1 MVEQKHL
8 SPVMILASIIFLS
21 TFVPLSIDLYL
32 PALPQMREYFQASEM
47 LVNMT
52 LIAFFLFFS
61 VGIVLFGPISDKY
74 GRKFSLLGGAL
85 VYTLASLICATSGSV
100 YVLIGGRILQVLGA
114 GCIVTISTALIK
126 DCFSGGKL
134 TRILSITQALNV
146 IAPMVAPI
154 IGSLLILYTSWRGAF
169 VLLAFLGSINIIIAL
184 LLTEPLL
191 PEKRYTGTVV
201 QSMGLLVKS
210 TRHAYFMLILIMF
223 SLLAAPYMAYVSV
236 SSFVYMNTFHLSP
249 QLYGLYFSFNS
260 ACAVVGPFLYLHIAG
275 RVSNRRITNVCFLV
289 TAISGVA
296 LLTIGQSSALC
307 FMLSFLPFTIIES
320 IVRPFTMDV
329 LLKMVRTEIGTASAL
344 INFVPT
350 LLGSVGMFVSTL
362 PWSSFIDGLG
372 IIILGAL
379 SGSTLILI
387 CIREMYS
394 EN

>member
-1 MVEQKHL
+1 M
-8 SPVMILASIIFLS
+8 
-21 TFVPLSIDLYL
+21 
-32 PALPQMREYFQASEM
+32 
-47 LVNMT
+47 
-52 LIAFFLFFS
+52 
-61 VGIVLFGPISDKY
+61 
-74 GRKFSLLGGAL
+74 

-100 YVLIGGRILQVLGA
+100 YVLIGGRILQALGA

-126 DCFSGGKL
+126 DCFSGEKL
-134 TRILSITQALNV
+134 TRILAITPALNV
-146 IAPMVAPI
+146 IAPMAAPI
-154 IGSLLILYTSWRGAF
+154 IGSLRLLYTFWRDAF

-191 PEKRYTGTVV
+191 LEKRYTGTVV
-201 QSMGLLVKS
+201 QSMGLLVKF
-210 TRHAYFMLILIMF
+210 TRHAYFLLILIMF

-249 QLYGLYFSFNS
+249 QLYELYFSFNS

-275 RVSNRRITNVCFLV
+275 RVSNRCITNACFLV

-307 FMLSFLPFTIIES
+307 FMLSFLPFTIIEF

-329 LLKMVRTEIGTASAL
+329 LLKMVRAEIGTASAL

-350 LLGSVGMFVSTL
+350 LLGSGGMFVSTL
-362 PWSSFIDGLG
+362 PWSSFIGGLG

>member
-1 MVEQKHL
+1 M
-8 SPVMILASIIFLS
+8 
-21 TFVPLSIDLYL
+21 
-32 PALPQMREYFQASEM
+32 
-47 LVNMT
+47 
-52 LIAFFLFFS
+52 
-61 VGIVLFGPISDKY
+61 
-74 GRKFSLLGGAL
+74 

-100 YVLIGGRILQVLGA
+100 YVLIGGRILQALGA

-126 DCFSGGKL
+126 DFFSGEKL

-146 IAPMVAPI
+146 IAPMAAPI
-154 IGSLLILYTSWRGAF
+154 IGSLLLLYTSWRDAF

-191 PEKRYTGTVV
+191 LEKRYTGTVV
-201 QSMGLLVKS
+201 QSMGLLVKF
-210 TRHAYFMLILIMF
+210 TRHVYFLLILIMF

-275 RVSNRRITNVCFLV
+275 RVSNRCITNACFLV
-289 TAISGVA
+289 TAISGAA

-329 LLKMVRTEIGTASAL
+329 LLKMVRAEIGTASAL

>member
-1 MVEQKHL
+1 
-8 SPVMILASIIFLS
+8 
-21 TFVPLSIDLYL
+21 
-32 PALPQMREYFQASEM
+32 
-47 LVNMT
+47 
-52 LIAFFLFFS
+52 
-61 VGIVLFGPISDKY
+61 
-74 GRKFSLLGGAL
+74 
-85 VYTLASLICATSGSV
+85 
-100 YVLIGGRILQVLGA
+100 
-114 GCIVTISTALIK
+114 
-126 DCFSGGKL
+126 
-134 TRILSITQALNV
+134 
-146 IAPMVAPI
+146 
-154 IGSLLILYTSWRGAF
+154 
-169 VLLAFLGSINIIIAL
+169 
-184 LLTEPLL
+184 
-191 PEKRYTGTVV
+191 
-201 QSMGLLVKS
+201 MGLLVKF
-210 TRHAYFMLILIMF
+210 TRHAYFLLILIMF
-223 SLLAAPYMAYVSV
+223 SLLAVPYMAYVSV

-249 QLYGLYFSFNS
+249 QLYELYFSFNS

-275 RVSNRRITNVCFLV
+275 RVSNRCITNACFLV

-307 FMLSFLPFTIIES
+307 FMLSFLPFTIIEF

-329 LLKMVRTEIGTASAL
+329 LLKMVRAEIGTASAL